1 VGLRPVRN
9 LVSHTGPYADGTAVF
24 ELGVELALQAQENVA
39 LLAPMIGDIF
49 YAPMRL
55 HQFVFLMLHMKL

>member
-1 VGLRPVRN
+1 MKSLAPRGLKRAVGLR
-9 LVSHTGPYADGTAVF
+9 A
-24 ELGVELALQAQENVA
+24 VELALQAQENVA